1 MRAVTMTG
9 FDAAPAL
16 TDLDVP
22 EPKEGEVRVRI
33 RAASVNGFDL
43 AVAAGYT
50 KDYMEHRFPLVLG
63 KDFAGEVD
71 ALGAGVT
78 GYAVGDR
85 VFGTVTKP
93 YLGDGSF
100 AEYVTVPIAV
110 GLAPLPESI
119 SFTDAAALG
128 LAGAAAYGIID
139 EATLEPGH
147 IVLVVGATGGVGN
160 QVVQLAAAAG
170 ARVIATA
177 HTDAE
182 RELVTRL
189 GAQATV
195 DHTGDLTSQVA
206 RFRRMPGP
214 LVDCRPARSTLRYPC
229 RPTSPGT
236 GRSPR
241 QQRPAIAAMALA
253 TDSQNVARASRSV
266 GFGRLA
272 RSRGAAAPR
281 GSTRRP
287 HECSWPRRRAPRPAH
302 RRTSLKL
309 LHAVGH
315 AGEHKDPQR
324 PRSSLTAVWPNAS
337 SAGTRTG
344 VSPCLRGGQDF
355 QCFRTT
361 WGVSLGARALPG
373 ACGLGLGVIVG

>member
-1 MRAVTMTG
+1 MRAIAMTG
-9 FDAAPAL
+9 FDAAPTL

-100 AEYVTVPIAV
+100 AEYVTIPTAV

-170 ARVIATA
+170 AQVIATA

-195 DHTGDLTSQVA
+195 DHTGDLTSQVRA
-206 RFRRMPGP
+206 IAPDGVNVLAHLAGDPGVVELVGDRGRFI
-214 LVDCRPARSTLRYPC
+214 STLIQSPDQVPSQTATVIPIYAN
-229 RPTSPGT
+229 PTREVLDRVSHGLASGEATVTVQQIFPLDQAQAAFDTFAQGT
-236 GRSPR
+236 LGKVV
-241 QQRPAIAAMALA
+241 IT
-253 TDSQNVARASRSV
+253 TD
-266 GFGRLA
+266 
-272 RSRGAAAPR
+272 
-281 GSTRRP
+281 
-287 HECSWPRRRAPRPAH
+287 
-302 RRTSLKL
+302 
-309 LHAVGH
+309 
-315 AGEHKDPQR
+315 
-324 PRSSLTAVWPNAS
+324 
-337 SAGTRTG
+337 
-344 VSPCLRGGQDF
+344 
-355 QCFRTT
+355 
-361 WGVSLGARALPG
+361 
-373 ACGLGLGVIVG
+373 

>member
-1 MRAVTMTG
+1 MRAIAMTG
-9 FDAAPAL
+9 FDAAPTL

-71 ALGAGVT
+71 ALGAASPATRWAT
-78 GYAVGDR
+78 GCSARSPSRTSRR
-85 VFGTVTKP
+85 VLRRVRHP
-93 YLGDGSF
+93 PHRSR
-100 AEYVTVPIAV
+100 PS
-110 GLAPLPESI
+110 PLPES
-119 SFTDAAALG
+119 SLLHRRRRLG

-195 DHTGDLTSQVA
+195 DHTGDLTSQVRAIAPDGVNVLAHLAGDPSVVELVRDGGRFVSTLVQSPEQVPSQTATVVPVYANPTREVLDRVSHGLASGEATVTIQQVFPWTRRRPPSTPSA
-206 RFRRMPGP
+206 RAPS
-214 LVDCRPARSTLRYPC
+214 ARSSSP
-229 RPTSPGT
+229 PTEPLPPT
-236 GRSPR
+236 
-241 QQRPAIAAMALA
+241 PAGARLA
-253 TDSQNVARASRSV
+253 TRMVASR
-266 GFGRLA
+266 
-272 RSRGAAAPR
+272 PPKP
-281 GSTRRP
+281 RP
-287 HECSWPRRRAPRPAH
+287 HTTKTEPAP
-302 RRTSLKL
+302 
-309 LHAVGH
+309 
-315 AGEHKDPQR
+315 
-324 PRSSLTAVWPNAS
+324 
-337 SAGTRTG
+337 
-344 VSPCLRGGQDF
+344 
-355 QCFRTT
+355 
-361 WGVSLGARALPG
+361 
-373 ACGLGLGVIVG
+373 

>member
-1 MRAVTMTG
+1 MRAIAMTG
-9 FDAAPAL
+9 FGAAPTL

-43 AVAAGYT
+43 AVAAGHT

-100 AEYVTVPIAV
+100 AEYATVPTAI

-139 EATLEPGH
+139 KAALEPGH

-170 ARVIATA
+170 AQVIATA

-182 RELVTRL
+182 RKLVTRL
-189 GAQATV
+189 GAQATI
-195 DHTGDLTSQVA
+195 DHTRDLTSQVRA
-206 RFRRMPGP
+206 IAPDGVNVLAHLAGDPGVVELVGDRGRF
-214 LVDCRPARSTLRYPC
+214 LSTLVQSPDQVPSQTATVVPVYAN
-229 RPTSPGT
+229 PTREMLDRVSHGLASGKTTVTVQQVFPLDQAQAAFDTFGQGT
-236 GRSPR
+236 LGKVV
-241 QQRPAIAAMALA
+241 IT
-253 TDSQNVARASRSV
+253 TD
-266 GFGRLA
+266 
-272 RSRGAAAPR
+272 
-281 GSTRRP
+281 
-287 HECSWPRRRAPRPAH
+287 
-302 RRTSLKL
+302 
-309 LHAVGH
+309 
-315 AGEHKDPQR
+315 
-324 PRSSLTAVWPNAS
+324 
-337 SAGTRTG
+337 
-344 VSPCLRGGQDF
+344 
-355 QCFRTT
+355 
-361 WGVSLGARALPG
+361 
-373 ACGLGLGVIVG
+373 

>member
-1 MRAVTMTG
+1 MRAVAMTG
-9 FDAAPAL
+9 FDTAPTL

-22 EPKEGEVRVRI
+22 EPAEGEVRVRI

-71 ALGAGVT
+71 AIGAGVT

-100 AEYVTVPIAV
+100 AEYVTVPTAV
-110 GLAPLPESI
+110 GLAPLPESV

-128 LAGAAAYGIID
+128 LAGAAAHGIID
-139 EATLEPGH
+139 GAALEPGH
-147 IVLVVGATGGVGN
+147 TVLVIGATGGVGH

-189 GAQATV
+189 GAHATV
-195 DHTGDLTSQVA
+195 DHTGDLSSQVHEIA
-206 RFRRMPGP
+206 PDGVDAVAHLAGDQSSVELVRDGGRF
-214 LVDCRPARSTLRYPC
+214 VSTLVQSPDQV
-229 RPTSPGT
+229 PTQTATVIPVFANPTREVLDRCAQSLASGDTTVTVQQVFPLEQLRAAFNTFGQGT
-236 GRSPR
+236 LGKVV
-241 QQRPAIAAMALA
+241 IT
-253 TDSQNVARASRSV
+253 TD
-266 GFGRLA
+266 
-272 RSRGAAAPR
+272 
-281 GSTRRP
+281 
-287 HECSWPRRRAPRPAH
+287 
-302 RRTSLKL
+302 
-309 LHAVGH
+309 
-315 AGEHKDPQR
+315 
-324 PRSSLTAVWPNAS
+324 
-337 SAGTRTG
+337 
-344 VSPCLRGGQDF
+344 
-355 QCFRTT
+355 
-361 WGVSLGARALPG
+361 
-373 ACGLGLGVIVG
+373 